1 MKKRV
6 LLSALVFALVVILFV
21 PFALRASPGMKWR
34 ADVVWSK
41 AMGRLPDIDWMELL
55 PMLKP
60 GSGFYLEPLTE
71 TQNPYASI
79 ANPYDTEEDRAR
91 GATLY
96 AAQCSS
102 CHGDDGEGES
112 APALAARR
120 YAHGD
125 SDWAMYRVISRGVP
139 GTAMQAHALPSRDIW
154 ALIAHLRQLSGREP
168 TAAIAVA
175 PAIVVNPVTAER
187 LAAPEPENWLTYS
200 GGYSGERYS
209 TLTQLTRDNVA
220 KLRPLWT
227 HQFETTSDYLEAS
240 ALVADGILYTTT
252 SPGGLYA
259 LSASDGRELWS
270 YERALP
276 GDLSL
281 CCGAVNR
288 GVALFG
294 DRVYL
299 GTLDAHLVSLDAA
312 TGKVIWDIE
321 VAPHAEGYSITGAPL
336 IVDHWIVVGV
346 AGGEFG
352 IGGFVDAYDPAN
364 GKRLWRF
371 RTIPQQG
378 EPGNDSWAGESWKR
392 GGGSAWMTGS
402 YDPALGLIYWGIGNP
417 NPDFY

>member
-41 AMGRLPDIDWMELL
+41 AMGRIPDIDWMELL

-71 TQNPYASI
+71 TYNPYASI
-79 ANPYDTEEDRAR
+79 ANPYDTQDDRER

-112 APALAARR
+112 APALAGRR
-120 YAHGD
+120 YVHGD
-125 SDWAMYRVISRGVP
+125 SDWAMYRVITRGVA
-139 GTAMQAHALPSRDIW
+139 GTAMQAHALPSREVW
-154 ALIAHLRQLSGREP
+154 QLIAHLRQLSSHEP
-168 TAAIAVA
+168 ATTTAAPAV
-175 PAIVVNPVTAER
+175 VVTPVTPER

-200 GGYSGERYS
+200 GGYAGERYS
-209 TLTQLTRDNVA
+209 ALTQVTRDNVA
-220 KLRPLWT
+220 TLRPLWT

-240 ALVADGILYTTT
+240 ALAADGVLYTTT
-252 SPGGLYA
+252 APGGLYA
-259 LSASDGRELWS
+259 LSASDGHELWS
-270 YERALP
+270 YERTLP

-294 DRVYL
+294 ERVYV
-299 GTLDAHLVSLDAA
+299 GTLDAHLVSLDA
-312 TGKVIWDIE
+312 TSGKV
-321 VAPHAEGYSITGAPL
+321 V
-336 IVDHWIVVGV
+336 
-346 AGGEFG
+346 
-352 IGGFVDAYDPAN
+352 
-364 GKRLWRF
+364 
-371 RTIPQQG
+371 
-378 EPGNDSWAGESWKR
+378 
-392 GGGSAWMTGS
+392 
-402 YDPALGLIYWGIGNP
+402 
-417 NPDFY
+417 